1 MVQSP
6 WRNRRPGRRQQKAST
21 PVHDCHVYAVVGS
34 RTWICDSGSVH
45 GVGFSTRL
53 ELSGLQIYIADRGK
67 SVSLHPGE
75 RKAYVI
81 QVRGRVNW
89 RISSAVSAD
98 S

>member
-45 GVGFSTRL
+45 GVGFSDAP
-53 ELSGLQIYIADRGK
+53 GIVGPPD
-67 SVSLHPGE
+67 LHC
-75 RKAYVI
+75 
-81 QVRGRVNW
+81 
-89 RISSAVSAD
+89 
-98 S
+98 